1 MTKISKPS
9 NAAASGDLKNKL
21 TRAGEEILETKGLA
35 ALTLRATAR
44 AAGVSHMAPY
54 RHFDDKNALLASI
67 AENGFNALTQAME
80 HGRSG
85 EISPELRLLGTG
97 IAYVG
102 FAHDHPGL
110 YRLMFSFGIKDK
122 DRFQGL
128 IEAGDAAF
136 AVCSGAVAEDYAVGG
151 KVSEEMIVNRSIAI
165 WALVHGLSHL
175 VIDGTVDLPEDDAA
189 VRNTMIA
196 TILMAIR

>member
-1 MTKISKPS
+1 MSKNNES
-9 NAAASGDLKNKL
+9 ANAAISGDLKSRL
-21 TRAGEEILETKGLA
+21 TLAGEEILESQGLE

-67 AENGFNALTQAME
+67 AENGFVALTLAME
-80 HGRSG
+80 QGMSG
-85 EISPELRLLGTG
+85 ETNPEMRLLGTG
-97 IAYVG
+97 IAYVS

-128 IEAGDAAF
+128 IAAGEAAF
-136 AVCSGAVAEDYAVGG
+136 AVCSGAVAGDYAVGG
-151 KVSEEMIVNRSIAI
+151 KAPEEMIANRSVAI
-165 WALVHGLSHL
+165 WALVHGLAHL
-175 VIDGTVDLPEDDAA
+175 VIDGTVDLPEDDAEA
-189 VRNTMIA
+189 RKMMIA

>member
-1 MTKISKPS
+1 MTEISKPS
-9 NAAASGDLKNKL
+9 NAAATGDLKSKL
-21 TRAGEEILETKGLA
+21 TRAGEAILETKGLE

-67 AENGFNALTQAME
+67 AENGFKALTSVME
-80 HGRSG
+80 QGMSG
-85 EISPELRLLGTG
+85 ETDPELRLLGTG

-128 IEAGDAAF
+128 IAAGEAAF
-136 AVCSGAVAEDYAVGG
+136 AVCSRSVADDYAVGG
-151 KVSEEMIVNRSIAI
+151 KASEEMIANRSVAI
-165 WALVHGLSHL
+165 WALVHGLAHL
-175 VIDGTVDLPEDDAA
+175 VIDGTVELPNDDAA
-189 VRNTMIA
+189 ARKMMIA
-196 TILMAIR
+196 TVLMAIR